1 MKMIIER
8 DLEIPMNDGL
18 ILKADVYR
26 PETSNKLPV
35 ILAGGPY
42 GKGVKYQEHYKR
54 LWDSL
59 VEMHPDVLKNSTQ
72 KYLTWETVDPE
83 IWVPWGYACVR
94 FDSRGAGRS
103 EGFFGYFFTERNR
116 GFCNSN

>member
-1 MKMIIER
+1 MIIER

-26 PETSNKLPV
+26 PETSNKVPV

-59 VEMHPDVLKNSTQ
+59 VEMHPDVLKTLLKNISHGKQ
-72 KYLTWETVDPE
+72 LILK
-83 IWVPWGYACVR
+83 
-94 FDSRGAGRS
+94 S
-103 EGFFGYFFTERNR
+103 GFHGDMLVLDLIQEVLEEVKVFWTYFHREKQRILQQ
-116 GFCNSN
+116 